1 MNRIQYPTG
10 GTEYYTF
17 EENTYEGANS
27 ETSGSTQSY
36 SRNVCLYNKYEYDE
50 FPDYAATDTLHFT
63 LTQSARIAING
74 YLENYGEYGYEDYE
88 LTDYILRIRPLNSST
103 TTKVWSLPNDVFD
116 ESHDFVSYG
125 TTLAA
130 GTLGRPLQNQRMCPS
145 MSFRMHSAMIPLL
158 PHRYIWLRLM
168 LLLLIG

>member
-1 MNRIQYPTG
+1 MNYG
-10 GTEYYTF
+10 NYGNYGTRRPGYDNYGRDNYGEYGNYG
-17 EENTYEGANS
+17 NYG
-27 ETSGSTQSY
+27 
-36 SRNVCLYNKYEYDE
+36 
-50 FPDYAATDTLHFT
+50 
-63 LTQSARIAING
+63 
-74 YLENYGEYGYEDYE
+74 ENYGEYGYEDYE